1 MLVVAIVTTVVV
13 LVTFAFTTLVDEPAT
28 AVALMVILLLSIA
41 LTSEGSALATPAPP
55 RHEPAG
61 LES

>member
-1 MLVVAIVTTVVV
+1 MASIGSAIALV
-13 LVTFAFTTLVDEPAT
+13 
-28 AVALMVILLLSIA
+28 VILLLSIA

-55 RHEPAG
+55 RLEPAG